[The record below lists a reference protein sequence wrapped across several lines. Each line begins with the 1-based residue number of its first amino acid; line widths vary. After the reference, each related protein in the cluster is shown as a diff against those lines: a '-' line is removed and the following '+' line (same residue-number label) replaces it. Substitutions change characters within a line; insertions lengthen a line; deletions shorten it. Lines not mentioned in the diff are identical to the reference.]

1 MMSGEADPDSLEAL
15 EAEFRINE
23 IDDIPQD
30 ELRELYKKAIDALM
44 QSKIDNEEIVC
55 KSALDLVLISATE
68 HLTLSLAL
76 LCLTHC
82 QWRLKL
88 CFDTY

>member
-1 MMSGEADPDSLEAL
+1 MSGEADPDSLEAL

-68 HLTLSLAL
+68 HLTLSLVV

-82 QWRLKL
+82 Q
-88 CFDTY
+88 

>member
-68 HLTLSLAL
+68 HLTLSLVV

>member
-44 QSKIDNEEIVC
+44 
-55 KSALDLVLISATE
+55 
-68 HLTLSLAL
+68 
-76 LCLTHC
+76 
-82 QWRLKL
+82 
-88 CFDTY
+88 